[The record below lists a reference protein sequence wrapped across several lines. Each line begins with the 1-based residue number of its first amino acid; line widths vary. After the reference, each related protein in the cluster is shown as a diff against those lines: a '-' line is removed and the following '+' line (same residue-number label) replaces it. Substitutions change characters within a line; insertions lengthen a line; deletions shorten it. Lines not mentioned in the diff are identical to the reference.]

1 MRNKLFNFATG
12 FYNWSRCPD
21 NPSPPACDTGDAGWT
36 EPSSSDVFQPV
47 GDAEGDAAR
56 RRSMTSSPLH
66 KRELLGGVCRA
77 ASCFSPPSSF
87 FPPPLL
93 PLLHVRSLANPRAR
107 WGQGAA
113 DPPFQRGAAASPEIC
128 EGADCRG
135 RRQSGA
141 QPPTLSACA
150 RARACVAQPQTRP
163 PPPLQ
168 TFPFRVAVAA
178 F

>member
-1 MRNKLFNFATG
+1 M
-12 FYNWSRCPD
+12 SC
-21 NPSPPACDTGDAGWT
+21 C
-36 EPSSSDVFQPV
+36 
-47 GDAEGDAAR
+47 
-56 RRSMTSSPLH
+56 
-66 KRELLGGVCRA
+66 GGVCRA

-93 PLLHVRSLANPRAR
+93 PLLHVRSLANPRAWR
-107 WGQGAA
+107 GQGAA

-150 RARACVAQPQTRP
+150 RARARVCSTAADTAATTAAADFSFLLRRSRLLTQLPWHQEDPCGGNSNKQPFFLCCSLVWPRSS
-163 PPPLQ
+163 
-168 TFPFRVAVAA
+168 
-178 F
+178 